1 MFTEEVV
8 NHLNYYVYRLIDP
21 RNGQTFYVGKGL
33 GNRVFSHAK
42 GEIDLKE
49 DELSEKLKRVREIRN
64 SGFEVAH
71 VIHRHGLDEKM
82 AFEVEAALIDAY
94 PEATNIVKGHYADER
109 GVMHSQQIIEQYQAR
124 EIDFQHKLLMI
135 NINQTA
141 LESISIYEAIR
152 HAWKLNP
159 EKAAQADFVLAM
171 QQGLVIGVFVAEQW
185 LEASEENFPDKEEH
199 LGRYGFIGH
208 EAPDDI
214 QKLYLRTRLPD
225 YMRKRGAANPV
236 KYSF

>member
-1 MFTEEVV
+1 M
-8 NHLNYYVYRLIDP
+8 
-21 RNGQTFYVGKGL
+21 
-33 GNRVFSHAK
+33 FSHAK

-49 DELSEKLKRVREIRN
+49 DELSEKLKWVREIRN

-71 VIHRHGLDEKM
+71 VIHRHGLDEKT

-94 PEATNIVKGHYADER
+94 PEVTNIVKGHYADER

-124 EIDFQHKLLMI
+124 EIDFQHKVLMI

-141 LESISIYEAIR
+141 LESTSIYEAVR
-152 HAWKLNP
+152 HAWKLNSK
-159 EKAAQADFVLAM
+159 KAQLAQFVLAM
-171 QQGLVIGVFVAEQW
+171 QQGLVIGVFIAEKW
-185 LEASEENFPDKEEH
+185 LPANPENFPGKEERS
-199 LGRYGFIGH
+199 GRYGFIGY
-208 EAPDDI
+208 ESPDDI

>member
-1 MFTEEVV
+1 MFTEEVIS
-8 NHLNYYVYRLIDP
+8 HLGYYVYRLIDP
-21 RNGQTFYVGKGL
+21 RNGQTFYVGKGI
-33 GNRVFSHAK
+33 GNRVFSHAN
-42 GEIDLKE
+42 GELALSE

-71 VIHRHGLDEKM
+71 VIHRHGLDESA

-94 PEATNIVKGHYADER
+94 PEVTNIVKGHYADER

-124 EIDFQHKLLMI
+124 EIDFQHQVLMI

-141 LESISIYEAIR
+141 LESTSIYEAVR

-159 EKAAQADFVLAM
+159 KKAAQAEYVLAM
-171 QQGLVIGVFVAEQW
+171 QQGLVIGVFTAEQW
-185 LEASEENFPDKEEH
+185 LQATEEYFPGREER

-208 EAPDDI
+208 EASNDI
-214 QKLYLRTRLPD
+214 QQLYLRTRLPNH
-225 YMRKRGAANPV
+225 MRKRGAANPI